1 VADDMLTRRR
11 ARLPHVRWNAF
22 PYVALL
28 PAATLVLGLLLV
40 PIIAT
45 IYHAFTNWDGLTSTF
60 IGVKNFELIFRDPL
74 VYQVFLNSLIF
85 LASVPL
91 IVAASL
97 FAAVL
102 VHERVRGW
110 RTFRFL
116 FFIPNVLSPVIVG
129 SLFGTFFLPGNLV
142 DTVLS
147 PFGLQHF
154 AWLSN
159 PWTARAVVILALVWA
174 SFGLGMV
181 IILSAMA
188 SIDPALYDAAAI
200 DGASWWQ
207 RLREVTI
214 PMISGSLQFL
224 SVINIIYTF
233 TSLFGFVFVITSGG
247 PGFSTTTVDYFT
259 YLTTFENGQFG
270 YGAALALLLFFVV
283 LGLTILQM
291 KLLPRRDLGQG
302 T

>member
-97 FAAVL
+97 FAAN
-102 VHERVRGW
+102 
-110 RTFRFL
+110 F
-116 FFIPNVLSPVIVG
+116 PV
-129 SLFGTFFLPGNLV
+129 SLLHPKRPV
-142 DTVLS
+142 SRD
-147 PFGLQHF
+147 
-154 AWLSN
+154 
-159 PWTARAVVILALVWA
+159 RRLAL
-174 SFGLGMV
+174 
-181 IILSAMA
+181 
-188 SIDPALYDAAAI
+188 
-200 DGASWWQ
+200 
-207 RLREVTI
+207 RH
-214 PMISGSLQFL
+214 
-224 SVINIIYTF
+224 
-233 TSLFGFVFVITSGG
+233 
-247 PGFSTTTVDYFT
+247 
-259 YLTTFENGQFG
+259 
-270 YGAALALLLFFVV
+270 V
-283 LGLTILQM
+283 LP
-291 KLLPRRDLGQG
+291 PR
-302 T
+302 

>member
-1 VADDMLTRRR
+1 
-11 ARLPHVRWNAF
+11 
-22 PYVALL
+22 
-28 PAATLVLGLLLV
+28 
-40 PIIAT
+40 
-45 IYHAFTNWDGLTSTF
+45 
-60 IGVKNFELIFRDPL
+60 
-74 VYQVFLNSLIF
+74 
-85 LASVPL
+85 
-91 IVAASL
+91 
-97 FAAVL
+97 
-102 VHERVRGW
+102 
-110 RTFRFL
+110 
-116 FFIPNVLSPVIVG
+116 VIVG